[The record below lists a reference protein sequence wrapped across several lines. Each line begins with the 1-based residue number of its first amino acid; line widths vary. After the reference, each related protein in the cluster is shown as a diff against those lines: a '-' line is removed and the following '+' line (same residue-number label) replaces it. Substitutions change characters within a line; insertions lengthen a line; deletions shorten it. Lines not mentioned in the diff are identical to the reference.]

1 LAGFL
6 FFTGLP
12 PDLYDHWKPFPEKG
26 KGIPPRECNGDIPDL
41 FFQRPGGLFRYTGDE
56 GNLFLQVIIMKFAI
70 LSDIHGN
77 LEAFLAVLKDLRQ
90 FLVDRVFCLGDL
102 IGYGPDPEE
111 VVKVVIKRGI
121 PSVMGNHEL
130 GLADSSYLRW
140 FNPSTKRSLLLT
152 KKLISPET
160 LEYLC
165 RLPRV
170 MSFRG
175 CLFVHGCPPDSITTY
190 LFELSPVGLEEI
202 FNSMKERIAFVGH
215 THDLSLNY
223 FDGRKVRTKTV
234 GQGLHPLMEEL
245 QYIINIGSV
254 GQPRDGNNNAK
265 YVLYDDHHHLLEV
278 RFVPY
283 DISVTAKKILEWGFP
298 EYNAQRL
305 F

>member
-1 LAGFL
+1 
-6 FFTGLP
+6 
-12 PDLYDHWKPFPEKG
+12 
-26 KGIPPRECNGDIPDL
+26 
-41 FFQRPGGLFRYTGDE
+41 
-56 GNLFLQVIIMKFAI
+56 MKFAI

-77 LEAFLAVLKDLRQ
+77 LEAFLAVLEDLRQ
-90 FLVDRVFCLGDL
+90 FPVDRVFCLGDL

-111 VVKVVIKRGI
+111 VVKVVIKRGF

-130 GLADSSYLRW
+130 GLIDTNYLSC
-140 FNPSTKRSLLLT
+140 FNPSTRQSLLLT

-160 LEYLC
+160 LKYL
-165 RLPRV
+165 RLLPRV
-170 MSFRG
+170 RSFRG
-175 CLFVHGCPPDSITTY
+175 CLLVHGCPPDSITTY
-190 LFELSPVGLEEI
+190 LFELSPEGLEEI

-223 FDGRKVRTKTV
+223 YDGREVRTKTL

-245 QYIINIGSV
+245 QYIVNIGSV

-265 YVLYDDHHHLLEV
+265 YVLYDDFSRLLEV

-283 DISVTAKKILEWGFP
+283 AISATAQKILERGLP
-298 EYNAQRL
+298 EFNAQRL